1 MISNFYL
8 YISWNVDPALYDGFI
23 TLRYYSLFFALSF
36 IIGFQIVKKMFD
48 NESAPEQWMD
58 KLLVYTVLGTI
69 LGARLGHVIFYEPKY
84 YLENISEILMVWK
97 GGLASHGA
105 AVALII
111 SMWIFSKKVTHKK
124 TMWTMDKLVV
134 AVALAAGFIRVGN
147 LMNSE
152 IVGVRTESESGFFYE
167 YKAKNQIASFFSV
180 ESEKIHLNKTSLDTT
195 INDIKYSQLKVSV
208 PLGNK
213 KMNPYYCEAFSN
225 AFNFKSIDSDADF
238 FSSIDKN
245 DFVVSSTNELI
256 LPIYIIPRIPT
267 QLYEAISYWLIFCF
281 LFWGYWKRDW
291 HLYSGKLFGA
301 FLTLLFAS
309 RFFVE
314 FFKEHQTLEN
324 SSLLTMGQYLSIPL
338 VGVGLYYWI
347 KSKRIDTYK

>member
-8 YISWNVDPALYDGFI
+8 YISWNIDPALYDGFI

-36 IIGFQIVKKMFD
+36 LIGFQIVKKMFD
-48 NESAPEQWMD
+48 NESAPVEWMD

-69 LGARLGHVIFYEPKY
+69 LGARFGHVLFYEPSY

-111 SMWIFSKKVTHKK
+111 SMWIFSKKVTKKK

-152 IVGVRTESESGFFYE
+152 IVGLRTESESGFFYK
-167 YKAKNQIASFFSV
+167 YKAKNQIASFFSLK
-180 ESEKIHLNKTSLDTT
+180 SEKIHFDETSNDTV
-195 INDIKYSQLKVSV
+195 INDMKYVQLKVSI

-213 KMNPYYCEAFSN
+213 KMNPYYSEAFSN
-225 AFNFKSIDSDADF
+225 AFNFKAIDSDADF
-238 FSSIDKN
+238 FSSINKN
-245 DFVVSSTNELI
+245 DFKVSSTNELI
-256 LPIYIIPRIPT
+256 LPIYIISRIPT

-291 HLYSGKLFGA
+291 HLYSGKLFGV
-301 FLTLLFAS
+301 FFTLLFTS
-309 RFFVE
+309 RFIVE

-338 VGVGLYYWI
+338 VAVGLYFWI
-347 KSKRIDTYK
+347 KSKKIDTHQ